1 MEKIKDIYMI
11 DNQIMSDAFDRTVA
25 EIHIMKQQNGYET
38 FLITG
43 CEPGVGTTTIAI
55 NLATTLSSA
64 GWKTLLIDADMRK
77 RFVDKRLTENTSLG
91 LSNYL
96 LQNVDLNQVV
106 LHTNIDNL
114 SYVSSGDNVGNTIS
128 MICSIKM
135 NSMLHKFKKQY
146 DYVIIDMPA
155 MTAAIDASVMA
166 TLVDGVVLVTA
177 RGKAT
182 KHHIA
187 EAVDQLDKVSANVLG
202 IIVNRVDKDE
212 YKRVMRDYDYFKNRK
227 YKHKRK
233 EKRAR

>member
-1 MEKIKDIYMI
+1 MEKIKDIYLN

-96 LQNVDLNQVV
+96 LQNVDLKQVV
-106 LHTNIDNL
+106 LRTNIENL
-114 SYVSSGDNVGNTIS
+114 NYVSSGDNVGNTIS
-128 MICSIKM
+128 MICSVKM
-135 NSMLHKFKKQY
+135 NSMLHTFKKQY

-155 MTAAIDASVMA
+155 MTSAIDASVMA

-233 EKRAR
+233 EKNAR